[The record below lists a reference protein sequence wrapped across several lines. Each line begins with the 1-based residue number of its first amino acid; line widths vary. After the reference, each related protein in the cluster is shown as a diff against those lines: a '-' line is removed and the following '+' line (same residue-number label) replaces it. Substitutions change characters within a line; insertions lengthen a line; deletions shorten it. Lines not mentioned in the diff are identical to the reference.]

1 MGRVIR
7 ILVVF
12 SLLSGG
18 SGAATWYLMHRA
30 DAKADADTAAAQVPG
45 QPGNEWEHGPALE
58 PPDGS
63 MPVALRPQPMTPE
76 EVMRHALE
84 LRSREQTLN
93 ERELAIDTQ
102 DSRLRIVQADVQAE
116 EQSLRGLQRE
126 LETQVQAA
134 RQLLSQVLEEQQK
147 LQHQQLEAQTQ
158 LQAAEKDRT
167 AQDVQQ
173 RQNEKQ
179 MSKWLS
185 SMAPEVAAQLV
196 RELANNGQLDTVV
209 QMLSNLNEREAS
221 RILEAVGDVGLI
233 SELTEK
239 FRVLKRPESNT
250 TRR

>member
-7 ILVVF
+7 ILLVF
-12 SLLSGG
+12 CLLSGG
-18 SGAATWYLMHRA
+18 SGAATWYLMHREGA
-30 DAKADADTAAAQVPG
+30 DAASGTAAQAPG

-58 PPDGS
+58 PPEGS

-84 LRSREQTLN
+84 LRGREQALN
-93 ERELAIDTQ
+93 EREQAIDTQ

-116 EQSLRGLQRE
+116 GQSLRGLQHE
-126 LETQVQAA
+126 LETQVQSA
-134 RQLLSQVLEEQQK
+134 RQLLNQVLEEQQK
-147 LQHQQLEAQTQ
+147 LQQQQQEAQTQ
-158 LQAAEKDRT
+158 LQAAEKDRAT
-167 AQDVQQ
+167 QDVQQ

-185 SMAPEVAAQLV
+185 TMTPEVAAQLV
-196 RELANNGQLDTVV
+196 KELANNGQLDTVV

-221 RILEAVGDVGLI
+221 KILEAVGDVGLI

-239 FRVLKRPESNT
+239 FRVLKRPETNT

>member
-1 MGRVIR
+1 
-7 ILVVF
+7 
-12 SLLSGG
+12 
-18 SGAATWYLMHRA
+18 
-30 DAKADADTAAAQVPG
+30 
-45 QPGNEWEHGPALE
+45 
-58 PPDGS
+58 
-63 MPVALRPQPMTPE
+63 MTPE

-116 EQSLRGLQRE
+116 EQSLRGLQHE
-126 LETQVQAA
+126 LETQIQAA
-134 RQLLSQVLEEQQK
+134 RQLLNQVLEEQQK
-147 LQHQQLEAQTQ
+147 LQQQQQEAQTQ
-158 LQAAEKDRT
+158 LQAAEKNR
-167 AQDVQQ
+167 AGQDAQQ

-221 RILEAVGDVGLI
+221 KILEAVGDVGLI

-239 FRVLKRPESNT
+239 FRVLKRPETNT